1 MANTITV
8 SKVERG
14 TNQFQGAFKEMWK
27 VRGTIS
33 TWDTAVAATAIGEID
48 CTVPGVTLGDMVLGI
63 AISEDLDD
71 GTDQASLTAYVA
83 AANTV
88 TVQISADDAEFAN
101 NGITDGIAIKMLI
114 GRPSW

>member
-27 VRGTIS
+27 VTGSVTDS
-33 TWDTAVAATAIGEID
+33 DAVAATAIGEFDI
-48 CTVPGVTLGDMVLGI
+48 TVSGVALGDMVLGM
-63 AISEDLDD
+63 AFGADFDD
-71 GTDQASLTAYVA
+71 GTDQASPTAYVA

-88 TVQISADDAEFAN
+88 TVQWSADDAQFAADAL
-101 NGITDGIAIKMLI
+101 NGASFKMLI
-114 GRPSW
+114 GRPAW